1 MYNPNRTQTHAE
13 AVAYIARQ
21 VERDAQID
29 ADNAEYDARQA
40 KIADIL
46 AEIAEGSNVD
56 SVSVDDITLAREIV
70 NVSKGAVTWIR
81 KGESWATLCKATPG
95 VVYPAL

>member
-1 MYNPNRTQTHAE
+1 MYDPNRTQTHAE
-13 AVAYIARQ
+13 AVTYIARQ

-46 AEIAEGSNVD
+46 AEIADGSMVD
-56 SVSVDDITLAREIV
+56 AVSVDDIALAREVIAAG
-70 NVSKGAVTWIR
+70 KGAVTWSTA
-81 KGESWATLCKATPG
+81 GESWARLCKAQPG
-95 VVYPAL
+95 SVYPAL